1 MMADE
6 QRTVI
11 LDFTVDQAKAV
22 KDLERT
28 ESAILDLKKQQA
40 DLNKEY
46 KKGEIS
52 QEEYVRENLKLQQS
66 LKRESDQKRTLNKLI
81 ETESNSRNAL
91 KSRVAQLTKE
101 YDNLNT
107 ETAEGIKRADQ
118 LAKELTDLNNQINK
132 GSKSAGLFKDQIGNY
147 PQAFGE
153 AAKSINVAGTSV
165 GDMTSKLS
173 TFANPATGIATAAIG
188 VVGALGAA
196 YANSAAGARDL
207 EFAQNLLSASTGILS
222 ERFADL
228 TGAGEK
234 QIGLFSQLTGGFLAY
249 LDASLAGEAA
259 LKAAAM
265 ERIKDLEISRAFA
278 AGFAKE
284 DERRAELQR
293 RIRDDEKKSLEDRLA
308 ASNLIDPILQRNAD
322 RTITIIRAQIQA
334 IKESTQN
341 YSLNRQAQ
349 LEVANLESEILDKQ
363 EEITGKLTENVAA
376 RNALLKLIQ
385 EEAKLRKFVAEQ
397 GGRSGVAEQS
407 ILEGQDF
414 DPFTTGGDKFRQATG
429 VEDIQN
435 ERIDATARIAQAQ
448 LDIYRETYKEDLEA
462 KETYNQL
469 KIDSDKATFR
479 TVGILAGEAASLFDE
494 STEAYKVLATAQTLI
509 GTYSAAQKAYES
521 LVGIP
526 FTGPALATAAAALA
540 VAQGLQRVAAIN
552 GVEFAEGGYTGD
564 GAKYDVAG
572 VVHKGE
578 YVTPKH
584 VVQSPSAKPHLQA
597 LERMRTGYAD
607 GGFVVNTNTF
617 DSNQSL
623 AIMNA
628 IKMLPAPV
636 VSVKEITKTQDRVEA
651 KEAISRR

>member
-1 MMADE
+1 MADE

-349 LEVANLESEILDKQ
+349 LDVANLESEILDKQ

-448 LDIYRETYKEDLEA
+448 LDIYRETYKADLEA

>member
-1 MMADE
+1 MADE

-429 VEDIQN
+429 VDDIQN